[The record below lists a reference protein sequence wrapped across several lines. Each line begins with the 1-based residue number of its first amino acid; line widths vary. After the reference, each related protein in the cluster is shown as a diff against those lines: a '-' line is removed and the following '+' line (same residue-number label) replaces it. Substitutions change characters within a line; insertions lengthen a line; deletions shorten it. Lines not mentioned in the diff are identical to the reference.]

1 MKFKNEEEIKKALEI
16 DSWKNL
22 SKDKMIKF
30 AAMMPDMDK
39 EVALKIIEQL
49 PEFTKFAM
57 EALNVMEKE
66 HKSTLTFNKQSQENV
81 NKAYQEIREILKGE
95 LNQDNLSPE
104 EKRNLFALIMETG
117 KKEFEKDTENKKFL
131 DGLFNKVVVGAGAVI
146 LTAIVFVGG
155 KVLLQRGKD

>member
-1 MKFKNEEEIKKALEI
+1 MKFKSEDEIKKALEI

-30 AAMMPDMDK
+30 AAMMPDIDK
-39 EVALKIIEQL
+39 EVVSKIIEQF

-66 HKSTLTFNKQSQENV
+66 YESTLTFNKQSQENV
-81 NKAYQEIREILKGE
+81 HKAYQEIREVLKGE
-95 LNQDNLSPE
+95 LNQNNLSPDDKKFILE
-104 EKRNLFALIMETG
+104 LIMITG
-117 KKEFEKDTENKKFL
+117 NKEFEKDTENKKFL
-131 DGLFNKVVVGAGAVI
+131 DGLFNKVAVGVGSAI
-146 LTAIVFVGG
+146 LTAVVFVGG

>member
-1 MKFKNEEEIKKALEI
+1 MRFKSEDEIKKVLEI

-39 EVALKIIEQL
+39 EVIFKIIDQF

-66 HKSTLTFNKQSQENV
+66 HESTLTFNKQSQENV
-81 NKAYQEIREILKGE
+81 HQAYQEIREIFKGE
-95 LNQDNLSPE
+95 LNQDNLTSE
-104 EKRNLFALIMETG
+104 EKIRLWELIMETG
-117 KKEFEKDTENKKFL
+117 NKESEKDTENKQFL
-131 DGLFNKVVVGAGAVI
+131 DGLFKKVAVGVGTAI
-146 LTAIVFVGG
+146 LTAVVFVGG
-155 KVLLQRGKD
+155 KVLLQRGDD